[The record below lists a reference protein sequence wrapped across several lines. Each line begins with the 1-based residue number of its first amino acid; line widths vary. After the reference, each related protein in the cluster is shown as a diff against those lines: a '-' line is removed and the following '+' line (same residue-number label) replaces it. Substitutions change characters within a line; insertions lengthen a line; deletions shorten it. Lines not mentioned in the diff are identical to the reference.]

1 MPRPQHGPPCGL
13 FINNACECIYIHKQE
28 YRGEVG
34 GVATATRSAIY
45 TWQTKRF
52 HILDNCKAKM
62 VDNEHKQQQKKMR
75 NQRADG
81 NKTKQNVAHW
91 EKARVCV
98 EERRETGNWL
108 RNISMVQ
115 RSMQWNFWH
124 LTRLFP
130 FSGIAELKELRIIPD
145 IYGVT
150 IVTEKSY
157 FGSLW
162 KSLITVYNSSK
173 FLQKWNRK
181 IIK

>member
-13 FINNACECIYIHKQE
+13 FINNACECIYIHKQ
-28 YRGEVG
+28 RGG
-34 GVATATRSAIY
+34 GGRGNRDAVSDLHMANKTVSHFGQLQSQNG
-45 TWQTKRF
+45 W
-52 HILDNCKAKM
+52 
-62 VDNEHKQQQKKMR
+62 
-75 NQRADG
+75 QRAQAAAEEEEQPKSRRQQ
-81 NKTKQNVAHW
+81 NKTKRCTLRENG
-91 EKARVCV
+91 

-108 RNISMVQ
+108 QNISMVQ

-124 LTRLFP
+124 LMRLFP

-181 IIK
+181 IIR